1 MSYPV
6 INPTIITLFIFLPV
20 LILILLGLNLLL
32 ATFNPDSEKTTTF
45 ECGFSPIYGQTRN
58 PFHIQFYLVAILFL
72 VFDLEIFFLFP
83 LAVSLNKISLY
94 GFSIFVIFFVIL
106 TIGFVYELG
115 HKVLDFTNKV
125 SSSSQPNSSTHK
137 KNIG

>member
-1 MSYPV
+1 MSYLV

-32 ATFNPDSEKTTTF
+32 APFNPDPEKTSTF

-72 VFDLEIFFLFP
+72 VFDLEIFFLVP
-83 LAVSLNKISLY
+83 LTVSLNKISFY
-94 GFSIFVIFFVIL
+94 GFSIFLVFFIIL
-106 TIGFVYELG
+106 TLGFVYELG
-115 HKVLDFTNKV
+115 NKVLDFT
-125 SSSSQPNSSTHK
+125 HRD
-137 KNIG
+137 

>member
-1 MSYPV
+1 MIYPL
-6 INPTIITLFIFLPV
+6 INPKIITLFLILPV

-32 ATFNPDSEKTTTF
+32 APFNPDPEKTTSF

-72 VFDLEIFFLFP
+72 VFDLEIFFLVP
-83 LAVSLNKISLY
+83 LTVSLNQISFY
-94 GFSIFVIFFVIL
+94 GFSIFVVFFLIL

-115 HKVLDFTNKV
+115 LKVLDFSNKV
-125 SSSSQPNSSTHK
+125 SSSISTKSSNT
-137 KNIG
+137 

>member
-6 INPTIITLFIFLPV
+6 INPTIITLFIILPV
-20 LILILLGLNLLL
+20 LILILLSLNLLL
-32 ATFNPDSEKTTTF
+32 APFNPDPEKTTSF

-83 LAVSLNKISLY
+83 ISVVLNKVSFY
-94 GFSIFVIFFVIL
+94 GFSVFLIFFLIL

-115 HKVLDFTNKV
+115 HKVLNFTN
-125 SSSSQPNSSTHK
+125 
-137 KNIG
+137 

>member
-1 MSYPV
+1 MIYPL
-6 INPTIITLFIFLPV
+6 INPTIITLFLILPV

-32 ATFNPDSEKTTTF
+32 APFNPDPEKTTSF

-72 VFDLEIFFLFP
+72 VFDLEIFFLVP
-83 LAVSLNKISLY
+83 LTVSLNQISLY
-94 GFSIFVIFFVIL
+94 GFSIFVVFFL

-115 HKVLDFTNKV
+115 HKVLDFSNKV
-125 SSSSQPNSSTHK
+125 SSSNSTKASNT
-137 KNIG
+137 